1 MWYTQHWTI
10 PEITRNCWPW
20 VYSMV
25 YDITLQRLTHPQIA
39 QLSYTCVIY
48 LCLKSQDP
56 RSAYGFTMFYIY
68 FILLPSWQTWRFSVL
83 KPTQHGSIV
92 TIPRYGCSPLEDV
105 LPPNK
110 LYKTPKRMV
119 LSSSKI
125 IGNSPCQTFQVPLI
139 STLHLDV
146 EKMEKN
152 TLCSL
157 CRSFSCAEWESN
169 NLFHIYVCLPYYTP
183 NGHV

>member
-1 MWYTQHWTI
+1 MAKWVLRMYNVFVSIGSNHHPKLDVVYPTLDH
-10 PEITRNCWPW
+10 PW
-20 VYSMV
+20 NHQKLLTLGLFHG

-39 QLSYTCVIY
+39 QLSYTYVIY

-146 EKMEKN
+146 EKWKKH
-152 TLCSL
+152 T
-157 CRSFSCAEWESN
+157 
-169 NLFHIYVCLPYYTP
+169 V
-183 NGHV
+183 